1 MAVVRFPERL
11 ARLNRVFTNRVMS
24 PVALRAPILGV
35 LHHVGRRTGTAYSAP
50 VLVGVRRDAVVI
62 PLMYGVDRDWVHNI
76 EQAGRFTMVFRGR
89 ELACADPVVITD
101 PALLPDVG
109 AFWRTFHEHV
119 PIEGY
124 VVADRIRS

>member
-1 MAVVRFPERL
+1 MPG
-11 ARLNRVFTNRVMS
+11 TTPS
-24 PVALRAPILGV
+24 PPHRR
-35 LHHVGRRTGTAYSAP
+35 GRPPASAP

-89 ELACADPVVITD
+89 ELACADPVVVTD